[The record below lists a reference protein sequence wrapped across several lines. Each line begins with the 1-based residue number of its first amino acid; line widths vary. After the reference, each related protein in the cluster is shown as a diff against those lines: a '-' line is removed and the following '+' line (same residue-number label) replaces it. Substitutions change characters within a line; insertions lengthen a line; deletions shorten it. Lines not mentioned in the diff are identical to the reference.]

1 MYNIICQFVFS
12 LYVFLRMFRIFLSP
26 KVFLPCLLL
35 YFFQMS
41 WFRAL
46 SFGLKG
52 YCDFTRPA
60 FLKAKKSFKPLQDDL
75 SGKIVII
82 TGGNSGIGYEAAI
95 ILAKV
100 GEVFHQ
106 LILIISSD
114 GSGSSHS
121 LQIT

>member
-1 MYNIICQFVFS
+1 MSFYVNLS
-12 LYVFLRMFRIFLSP
+12 SPLDVFLRMFGTFFSP
-26 KVFLPCLLL
+26 KVLLPCLLL

-100 GEVFHQ
+100 GEIFHQ
-106 LILIISSD
+106 LTI
-114 GSGSSHS
+114 
-121 LQIT
+121 